1 MNSVLI
7 FLPMTVGFV
16 GFNAN
21 IIQFGMDQLHDSPM
35 DHQSLFIHW
44 YVCVY
49 YLAEFI
55 SRLPWEFFHISTSAA
70 AVLLSFILVVMSL
83 LCTVF
88 LIIAHCRRHWFLVDP
103 ARVNPYKL
111 VYEITKFAR
120 IHKVPLN
127 RSAFTYWE
135 EELPTGLDLGKGKY
149 GGPFTTE
156 QVEDVKVFYGILK
169 VLLALGPVFFLSF
182 ALDHTL
188 YWYRSGINY
197 TDTHRMYTTHFG
209 TLLTHNFFYSLVVV
223 VILLVYLI
231 IIRPFR
237 IFAIPKM
244 LKRIG
249 IGIIFFIV
257 SLVCAF
263 GLITARYQQKGIENC
278 IGNTTISYKA
288 YLLENISILFVQSCF
303 LPLSNIL
310 IYTALYEFICAQSPH
325 SMKGLLIGLSFAIK
339 GFFQALAAVMLI
351 LFHSINFH
359 SLNCGTYYYMINIIL
374 GLVIFTVYVLVAR
387 RYKYRQ
393 REDFC
398 DVYRFAEE
406 FYSKN

>member
-1 MNSVLI
+1 
-7 FLPMTVGFV
+7 MTVGFV

-44 YVCVY
+44 YVSVY

-55 SRLPWEFFHISTSAA
+55 SRLPWEFFQISTNTVA
-70 AVLLSFILVVMSL
+70 AVLLSFILVVML
-83 LCTVF
+83 LLFTGF
-88 LIIAHCRRHWFLVDP
+88 LIIAHRRRHWLLVDP
-103 ARVNPYKL
+103 ATVNPYKL

-135 EELPTGLDLGKGKY
+135 EEFPTGLDLGKAKY

-156 QVEDVKVFYGILK
+156 LVEDVKVFYGILK
-169 VLLALGPVFFLSF
+169 VLFAFGPVFFLRF

-197 TDTHRMYTTHFG
+197 TDTHRTYTTNFG

-244 LKRIG
+244 LTRIG

-288 YLLENISILFVQSCF
+288 YLLENISILFVQSCC

-310 IYTALYEFICAQSPH
+310 IP
-325 SMKGLLIGLSFAIK
+325 
-339 GFFQALAAVMLI
+339 
-351 LFHSINFH
+351 
-359 SLNCGTYYYMINIIL
+359 
-374 GLVIFTVYVLVAR
+374 
-387 RYKYRQ
+387 
-393 REDFC
+393 
-398 DVYRFAEE
+398 
-406 FYSKN
+406 YSGNL